1 MNDGPVAIPDGDV
14 TETVPVVAP
23 VGTEVVIVVALD
35 AVTVAAV
42 P

>member
-1 MNDGPVAIPDGDV
+1 MNVGPVAIPDGEV
-14 TETVPVVAP
+14 TETAPLVAP

-35 AVTVAAV
+35 AVTVATV